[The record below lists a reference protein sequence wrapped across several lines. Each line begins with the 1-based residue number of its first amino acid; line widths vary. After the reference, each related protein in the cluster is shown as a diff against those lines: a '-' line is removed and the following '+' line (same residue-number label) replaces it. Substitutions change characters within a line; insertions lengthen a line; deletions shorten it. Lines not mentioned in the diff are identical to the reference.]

1 MGLIVTLILGIFILI
16 GVLVIKI
23 TKNSKVVEQLSIS
36 IALGTMSTLVITEL
50 LPEVFETFKT
60 DNILNTIL
68 IIFLFCF
75 SVYLSVKLKFQNYK
89 INIKELIRNYKT
101 FG

>member
-1 MGLIVTLILGIFILI
+1 MS
-16 GVLVIKI
+16 KI

-60 DNILNTIL
+60 DEYIR
-68 IIFLFCF
+68 
-75 SVYLSVKLKFQNYK
+75 YLDVSD
-89 INIKELIRNYKT
+89 EDD
-101 FG
+101 

>member
-60 DNILNTIL
+60 DNI
-68 IIFLFCF
+68 
-75 SVYLSVKLKFQNYK
+75 
-89 INIKELIRNYKT
+89 
-101 FG
+101 

>member
-60 DNILNTIL
+60 DNILNLYQNMIMN
-68 IIFLFCF
+68 I
-75 SVYLSVKLKFQNYK
+75 VYLMNVQKK
-89 INIKELIRNYKT
+89 I
-101 FG
+101 